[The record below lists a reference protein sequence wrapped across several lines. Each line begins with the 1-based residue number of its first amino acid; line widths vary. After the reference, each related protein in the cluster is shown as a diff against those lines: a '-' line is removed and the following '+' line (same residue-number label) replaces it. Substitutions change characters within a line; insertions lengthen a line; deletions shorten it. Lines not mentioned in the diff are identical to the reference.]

1 MIRHSDAGTVISTSL
16 RERNDELMER
26 AKRVVPAG
34 MYGHMFAGLNPPS
47 YPQFFSRGEGCRV
60 WDVDGN
66 PYIDLMCGWGPMVLG
81 HGDAEVE
88 AAVGRH
94 RANGDCLDGPSPI
107 FVELAEIFV
116 QSVPH
121 ADWAMFAKNG
131 TDATTLA
138 VRIARAGTGRDKVL
152 MANGAYH
159 GVASWCADNKVGIA
173 ASEQAD
179 TAYFEYND
187 LGSAEQAAASLDG
200 ELAAVIVCPMRH
212 DTRRDLEL
220 VDPEFARGL
229 RALCDRV
236 GAALILDDV
245 RCGMRFDM
253 RGSWEPIGVRPDLS
267 AWSKAIANGYP
278 LAAVLGIDALR
289 EPATRIF
296 TTGSFWFGGAAMA
309 ASLAT
314 MAALRTRDG
323 IARMI
328 SSGERLREGLR
339 EQAASHSLGVRLSG
353 PPQMP
358 LLLFE
363 RDDERLERSNAFAG
377 ACIENGVFLHPRH
390 NWFLSAA
397 HDDEDIDEALLATDL
412 AFAHVQDRF
421 GAE

>member
-1 MIRHSDAGTVISTSL
+1 MISSL
-16 RERNDELMER
+16 IRDRNDELLER

-34 MYGHMFAGLNPPS
+34 MYGHMFGGLNPPS
-47 YPQFFSRGEGCRV
+47 YPQFFARGEGCRV

-66 PYIDLMCGWGPMVLG
+66 SYIDLMCAWGPIVLG
-81 HGDAEVE
+81 HCDREVE
-88 AAVGRH
+88 AAVVSQ
-94 RANGDCLDGPSPI
+94 RAAGDCLDGPSPV
-107 FVELAEIFV
+107 FVELAETFV
-116 QSVPH
+116 DSVAH

-131 TDATTLA
+131 TDANALA
-138 VRIARAGTGRDKVL
+138 VRIARAATGRDKVL
-152 MANGAYH
+152 MAHGAYH
-159 GVASWCADNKVGIA
+159 GVASWCADNKVGIT

-187 LGSAEQAAASLDG
+187 LASVEQAAAALDG
-200 ELAAVIVCPMRH
+200 KVAAIIVCPMRH

-220 VDPEFARGL
+220 VDPEFAHGV
-229 RALCDRV
+229 RALCDRI

-245 RCGMRFDM
+245 RCGMRFDL

-289 EPATRIF
+289 EPTTEIF
-296 TTGSFWFGGAAMA
+296 TTGSFWFGGVAMA

-314 MAALRTRDG
+314 LAALRERDG
-323 IARMI
+323 ISRMI
-328 SSGERLREGLR
+328 SSGERLKGGLR
-339 EQAASHSLGVRLSG
+339 EQAASHGLSVRISG

-358 LLLFE
+358 LLLFD
-363 RDDERLERSNAFAG
+363 RDDERLERSNAWAG
-377 ACIENGVFLHPRH
+377 ACVENGVFLHPRH

-397 HDDEDIDEALLATDL
+397 HTDRDIDDALLGTDAGF
-412 AFAHVQDRF
+412 AFVRERF